1 MVWATRRLVCVKG
14 CSRISV
20 LVATNSPLLVIPS
33 ISVEEGKKSLFFSG
47 WRQKL
52 QFCSIWQISA
62 AWPRGPFISYI
73 KSHVFSQTQKS
84 AKFINLR
91 CLIFFN
97 YHNLLM
103 LQLPGFCC
111 KCPYISQL
119 LPGLFGAVP
128 QSIWEAAFWAH
139 VLSFVCQIKHNS
151 QLLDC
156 AFLFQSII
164 FYTRYS

>member
-62 AWPRGPFISYI
+62 AWPRDLFISYVNMSGI
-73 KSHVFSQTQKS
+73 
-84 AKFINLR
+84 IE
-91 CLIFFN
+91 
-97 YHNLLM
+97 Y
-103 LQLPGFCC
+103 
-111 KCPYISQL
+111 
-119 LPGLFGAVP
+119 
-128 QSIWEAAFWAH
+128 
-139 VLSFVCQIKHNS
+139 LSFCGWLISLHRMSTRFIVC
-151 QLLDC
+151 L
-156 AFLFQSII
+156 FVFVFQSLEGKERSFTICPNSLPTYDFANN
-164 FYTRYS
+164 FYQPILMQVSSWHLAGFNAHLFLPNYLERSN